1 MIEIMDGEEQWP
13 GRGGGD
19 TQIMFG
25 IICATQ
31 VSKMGSTE
39 PFFDLKL
46 RSWEQIFAKIC
57 VL

>member
-1 MIEIMDGEEQWP
+1 
-13 GRGGGD
+13 
-19 TQIMFG
+19 MFG